1 MNEIEKLK
9 DLMLAEVALIDATIE
24 SDLASLD
31 GQLDPLLDEVLRYS
45 LFNGGKRIRP
55 LLVILASRLCDGD
68 EKNLYRL
75 AIAFEYLHVATL
87 LHDDVIDQADIRRGK
102 PSINKEFGLVAAILA
117 ADFLLARAMT
127 LVGELSGQAGLAI
140 FCEATQGMVDGEFV
154 QLRNCEQYELSEEK
168 YFEAIQGKT
177 AQLISASCE
186 IGAVYANATKE
197 QQVAL
202 RIYGSNLGAA
212 FQIVDDLLDYL
223 GDAKATGKRIGNDL
237 IEGKVTLPL
246 ILALRNAEKAND
258 DQLFK
263 LLNSEEAR
271 QTKFVEIVELVNE
284 YGGFTESKL
293 RAESLIQEALYKL
306 ILFKGSDIVAVE
318 ILTGLAGYVLAR
330 NK

>member
-1 MNEIEKLK
+1 MNEIDKLK

-24 SDLASLD
+24 NDLASLD

-55 LLVILASRLCDGD
+55 LLVILASRICDGD
-68 EKNLYRL
+68 ENKLHRL

-87 LHDDVIDQADIRRGK
+87 LHDDVIDQADTRRGK
-102 PSINKEFGLVAAILA
+102 PSVNKQYGLVAAILA

-127 LVGELSGQAGLAI
+127 LVGELSGQAGLSI

-186 IGAVYANATKE
+186 VGAVYANATKE
-197 QQVAL
+197 QQLAL
-202 RIYGSNLGAA
+202 KVYGSNLGAA

-223 GDAKATGKRIGNDL
+223 GDAKATGKQIGNDL

-246 ILALRNAEKAND
+246 ILALQNSKGTEKD
-258 DQLFK
+258 KLFK
-263 LLNSEEAR
+263 LLNDESAR
-271 QTKFVEIVELVNE
+271 ETRFTEIVELVNIH
-284 YGGFTESKL
+284 GGFSKSKQQAEL
-293 RAESLIQEALYKL
+293 LIEESLHQLT
-306 ILFKGSDIVAVE
+306 LFKGCNVVAVE

>member
-1 MNEIEKLK
+1 MSEIEKLK

-68 EKNLYRL
+68 ERKLYRL

-87 LHDDVIDQADIRRGK
+87 LHDDVIDQADTRRGK
-102 PSINKEFGLVAAILA
+102 PSVNKEFGLVAAILA
-117 ADFLLARAMT
+117 GDFLHARAMT
-127 LVGELSGQAGLAI
+127 LVGELSGQAGLSI

-154 QLRNCEQYELSEEK
+154 QLRNCEKYALSEEK
-168 YFEAIQGKT
+168 YFDAIQGKT

-186 IGAVYANATKE
+186 IGAVYANSTKV
-197 QQVAL
+197 QQQAL
-202 RIYGSNLGAA
+202 RVYGSNLGAA

-223 GDAKATGKRIGNDL
+223 GDAKNTGKKVGNDL

-246 ILALRNAEKAND
+246 ILALRNAQEKES

-271 QTKFVEIVELVNE
+271 QTKFSEIVKLVDE
-284 YGGFTESKL
+284 YDGFRESKL
-293 RAESLIQEALYKL
+293 RAETLIEEAMSNL
-306 ILFKGSDIVAVE
+306 ILFKGSNVVAVE